1 MPKLVGK
8 NVRGTSYKITFPTLP
23 GRPVQ
28 PSLVQLRQTQ
38 GEHEMLTL
46 EFRSTI
52 PSWLTTLKTGIP
64 VKFEWYQGKQS
75 NTWLGYVSY
84 ISKEASAQKHQPMII
99 RCIGASF
106 VLKQSEQRVFKNKTI
121 QEVARILATENG
133 LAFSGDTVPN
143 QARYD
148 QLVIT
153 GQSYWEWLQTHAE
166 RIGCAA
172 YVSGTTLYLKRI
184 TSLLDQGSTDVPL
197 LQLWDTSIPAF
208 AVGVER
214 TLSYFKVLNGEYVES
229 ETNVRSQKL
238 SGGVDPVTGRAS
250 YASATPKKDATGL
263 RKVTSDVLFNEA
275 VTNRVA
281 HGAVMTRSIAEGAA
295 FLSQFSIPA
304 KAIGQGDPRI
314 KPYFPVYVD
323 GTGAESDGY
332 WMVKDALHE
341 FHISGEYKVTL
352 RLLTDGLGA
361 NRSSMYRQATTSG
374 AGTVNL
380 KQALITGTTQLSTS
394 PVKTSKL
401 TKKTAIIKQGNQGF
415 SRTPTLWKTTLK
427 GAR

>member
-1 MPKLVGK
+1 
-8 NVRGTSYKITFPTLP
+8 
-23 GRPVQ
+23 
-28 PSLVQLRQTQ
+28 
-38 GEHEMLTL
+38 
-46 EFRSTI
+46 
-52 PSWLTTLKTGIP
+52 
-64 VKFEWYQGKQS
+64 
-75 NTWLGYVSY
+75 
-84 ISKEASAQKHQPMII
+84 MII

-106 VLKQSEQRVFKNKTI
+106 VLKQSKQRVFKNKTI

-143 QARYD
+143 QARYN
-148 QLVIT
+148 QLVIA
-153 GQSYWEWLQTHAE
+153 GQSYWEWLQTHAT

-184 TSLLDQGSTDVPL
+184 TSLLNQGSADVPL

-208 AVGVER
+208 SVGVDR

-229 ETNVRSQKL
+229 ESNVRSQKL
-238 SGGVDPVTGRAS
+238 SGGIDPVTGRAS
-250 YASATPKKDATGL
+250 YASATPKKNTTGL

-281 HGAVMTRSIAEGAA
+281 HGAVMTKSIAEGAA

-332 WMVKDALHE
+332 WMVKEALHE

-361 NRSSMYRQATTSG
+361 NRSSLYRQATTSG

-380 KQALITGTTQLSTS
+380 KQALITGTTRLSTS
-394 PVKTSKL
+394 PVKTSRL

-427 GAR
+427 GAQ